1 MLADFAGPR
10 GIVLNKKER
19 RNSAVRS
26 RDHYFLHPQGK
37 EPVPGPGDGIIKH
50 KLRENSKTSSDNK
63 RVFVRER
70 CVCEERKKNYEKIPT
85 CCAKHLSHSIHTH
98 TQTQTREKK
107 IHKIDETRKV

>member
-10 GIVLNKKER
+10 GIVLNKKKER
-19 RNSAVRS
+19 RKNAVRS

-70 CVCEERKKNYEKIPT
+70 CVCEERKKK
-85 CCAKHLSHSIHTH
+85 L
-98 TQTQTREKK
+98 
-107 IHKIDETRKV
+107 

>member
-19 RNSAVRS
+19 RKSAVRS

-37 EPVPGPGDGIIKH
+37 EPVPGPGDGIVKH

-70 CVCEERKKNYEKIPT
+70 CVCEERKKTMRKSQHAAQNTY
-85 CCAKHLSHSIHTH
+85 H
-98 TQTQTREKK
+98 TQSILIHRHKQKK
-107 IHKIDETRKV
+107 KNP

>member
-10 GIVLNKKER
+10 GIVLKKER
-19 RNSAVRS
+19 RKSAVRS

-63 RVFVRER
+63 RVFVRE
-70 CVCEERKKNYEKIPT
+70 KDA
-85 CCAKHLSHSIHTH
+85 CAKKEKKKTMRKSQHAAQNTYH
-98 TQTQTREKK
+98 TQFILIHRHKQEKK
-107 IHKIDETRKV
+107 SIK